1 MKSKWKPAAA
11 LVLNTR
17 AGEDNM
23 SLAARVLKNERA
35 NQSRLK
41 AGRRMN
47 SQQQKNRSKTRTT
60 SSDLPKIEI
69 DNRTTHKM

>member
-41 AGRRMN
+41 AGGRMN
-47 SQQQKNRSKTRTT
+47 SQQQKNRSKTA
-60 SSDLPKIEI
+60 SSDLVKIEI
-69 DNRTTHKM
+69 DNRTAHKI